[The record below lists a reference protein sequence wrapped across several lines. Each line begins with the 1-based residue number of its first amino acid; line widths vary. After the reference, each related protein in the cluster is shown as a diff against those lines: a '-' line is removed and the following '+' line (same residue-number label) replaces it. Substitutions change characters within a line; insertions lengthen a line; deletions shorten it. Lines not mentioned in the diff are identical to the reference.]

1 MKKTSGILWG
11 LVLIVVGLIIAGNT
25 LNIINVDLFF
35 DGWWTLFIIVPC
47 AIGLITDKEKTG
59 SLIGLLVGVLLLL
72 ACQDVIGFDMFWKL
86 IFPIIIIICG
96 LSLIIRT
103 ILNRRLSDDIEELN
117 KKISKDGTITA
128 IFSGQKLSFAD
139 QEFKGTNLSAVF
151 GSIELDLRDAK
162 IKEDVV
168 INASAVFG
176 GIEILVSDD
185 IDVVVKS
192 SSVFGGADNSKKD
205 TKKEKKHKVY
215 IDAACVF
222 GGLDVK

>member
-1 MKKTSGILWG
+1 MKKLNGILWG
-11 LVLIVVGLIIAGNT
+11 LVLIVIGLIIAGNS

-35 DGWWTLFIIVPC
+35 NGWWTLFIIVPC
-47 AIGLITDKEKTG
+47 FIGLITDRDKMG
-59 SLIGLLVGVLLLL
+59 SLIGLLVGILLLL
-72 ACQDVIGFDMFWKL
+72 ACQDIIGFDMFWKL

-96 LSLIIRT
+96 ISLIIRT
-103 ILNRRLSDDIEELN
+103 IFNRKLSDDIEQLN
-117 KKISKDGTITA
+117 KKISKDGTISA
-128 IFSGQKLSFAD
+128 IFSGQKVSFAGQD
-139 QEFKGTNLSAVF
+139 FKGTNLSAVF

-176 GIEILVSDD
+176 GIEIFVDED
-185 IDVVVKS
+185 IDVVIKS

-205 TKKEKKHKVY
+205 TKKEKKHKIYV
-215 IDAACVF
+215 DAACVF